1 MKAYPELPLDLGPN
15 GNIVFVLDFEEVQPM
30 PGHRLGPVV
39 TGDKARVVL
48 LDKEAQYAGRKAC
61 TAPAKV
67 PPACAQV
74 IKKNC

>member
-1 MKAYPELPLDLGPN
+1 MKAYPEFPLDLGPN
-15 GNIVFVLDFEEVQPM
+15 GDIVFVPHFEEVRPM

-39 TGDKARVVL
+39 KGDKARVVL